1 MKITGHPGLIVKE
14 NESLTLDCSANSY
27 PSVSSFTWMK
37 MIDGMM
43 ESTISTGTPFI
54 VDSASVSDSGKYR
67 CTATNK
73 IGTGKSVQVE
83 VKVKREYTWIFQS
96 SFLTNNRVST
106 RLILCFVIIYSFHLN
121 FKYDVDSNKWLI
133 LLVLVFH
140 SGTSKML

>member
-1 MKITGHPGLIVKE
+1 
-14 NESLTLDCSANSY
+14 
-27 PSVSSFTWMK
+27 MK
-37 MIDGMM
+37 MIDGTM
-43 ESTISTGTPFI
+43 ETTINTGTLFI

-67 CTATNK
+67 CTATNE

-96 SFLTNNRVST
+96 LFLTNNRYRLST

-121 FKYDVDSNKWLI
+121 FKYDMDSNKWLI

-140 SGTSKML
+140 SGISKML

>member
-1 MKITGHPGLIVKE
+1 
-14 NESLTLDCSANSY
+14 
-27 PSVSSFTWMK
+27 MK
-37 MIDGMM
+37 MIDGTM
-43 ESTISTGTPFI
+43 ETTISTGTPFI

-96 SFLTNNRVST
+96 LFLTNNT

-121 FKYDVDSNKWLI
+121 FKYDMDSNKWLI

-140 SGTSKML
+140 SGIIKML